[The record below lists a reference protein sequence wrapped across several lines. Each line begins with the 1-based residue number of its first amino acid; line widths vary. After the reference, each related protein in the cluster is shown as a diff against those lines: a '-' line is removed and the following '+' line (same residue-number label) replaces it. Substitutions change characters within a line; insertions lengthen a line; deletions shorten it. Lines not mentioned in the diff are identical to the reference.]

1 MKIFLIRHLETALN
15 TKKILQGRRDIP
27 ILTPSSSTQKQIS
40 KNRRLLEDVNG
51 FDHTLISRL
60 KRTRMTAELYA
71 AENITVEPLLD
82 ELDFGS
88 YEGRK
93 KEILLAE
100 QKLWFTDPASL
111 TLGEPLLFLEN
122 RVAQFL
128 KKYKEA
134 KTILAF
140 GHGAWIRAFVS
151 YVEHGNI
158 GKMNSLEIANNQII
172 CIDYNTDGR
181 VRGLHL
187 QHQ

>member
-1 MKIFLIRHLETALN
+1 MKIFLVRHLETALN
-15 TKKILQGRRDIP
+15 SKGILQGRKDIP
-27 ILTPSSSTQKQIS
+27 ILIPSSRTQEHIS
-40 KNRRLLEDVNG
+40 KNRKLLEEKGG

-82 ELDFGS
+82 ELDFGH

-100 QKLWFTDPASL
+100 QELWFTDPASL

-122 RVAQFL
+122 RISQFL
-128 KKYKEA
+128 KKYKGA

-140 GHGAWIRAFVS
+140 GHGAWMRALVS

-172 CIDYNTDGR
+172 CIDYQTDGR
-181 VRGLHL
+181 VR
-187 QHQ
+187 